1 MEITDE
7 FLRSGASDRGGWSR
21 EQLHLL
27 GVTWP
32 APKGWKRALLGQ
44 TIADDI
50 AQQFM
55 AIGRARKSSPE
66 GGSGDPASHG
76 TAGAWQLYLLEL
88 ENNNLYVGITRHVEK
103 RFEQHRSGGGSQWTS
118 QHKPLRILR
127 YVDTGLTSESEATRI
142 EDALTVQ
149 TMELFG
155 RHRVRGGQYCM
166 IDQRDIDAAL
176 VRHGHWERVER
187 AALAHR
193 SFDLQD
199 SWDSALD
206 NVLLRALKYYESPN
220 ADTRD
225 VLFSALYTL
234 TRYRFWHDDFD
245 AALDSA
251 YWDRAGI
258 LPVLLSFRDNR
269 PVASQ
274 CQDVF
279 SVLAAAMTRTRRNGP
294 PFHHLFLHGWT
305 AFAPSATEA
314 QEARIAQWM
323 GALPVERDR
332 RYDEFTA
339 VLLPRMRYLLR
350 R

>member
-1 MEITDE
+1 MEITEE
-7 FLRSGASDRGGWSR
+7 FLRTGASDRGGWSR
-21 EQLHLL
+21 QQLQLL

-50 AQQFM
+50 AQQFI
-55 AIGRARKSSPE
+55 AIGRARKNPSTHISVE
-66 GGSGDPASHG
+66 PAAHAAS
-76 TAGAWQLYLLEL
+76 GAWQLYLLEL
-88 ENNNLYVGITRHVEK
+88 ENNNLYVGITRDVDK
-103 RFEQHRSGGGSQWTS
+103 RFEQHRSGKGSLWTT
-118 QHKPLRILR
+118 QHKPLRLLR

-166 IDQRDIDAAL
+166 LEQADVDAAL

-187 AALAHR
+187 AILARR

-199 SWDSALD
+199 SWDSALEH
-206 NVLLRALKYYESPN
+206 VVAMALTYYASPD
-220 ADTRD
+220 ASTRD
-225 VLFSALYTL
+225 ALFSALYTL
-234 TRYRFWHDDFD
+234 TRYRFWHQDFD

-274 CQDVF
+274 CKDVY

-294 PFHHLFLHGWT
+294 QFHHLFLHGWT

-314 QEARIAQWM
+314 QHARIAQWM
-323 GALPVERDR
+323 GELPVERDR
-332 RYDEFTA
+332 RHDEFTA
-339 VLLPRMRYLLR
+339 ILLPRMRYLLR
-350 R
+350 Q